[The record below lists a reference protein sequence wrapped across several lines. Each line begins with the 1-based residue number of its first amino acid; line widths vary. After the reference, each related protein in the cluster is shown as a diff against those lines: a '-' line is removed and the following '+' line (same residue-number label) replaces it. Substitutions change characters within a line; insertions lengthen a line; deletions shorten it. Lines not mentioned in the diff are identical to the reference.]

1 MPISQPEHLIST
13 ENLLNEAL
21 AVLGE
26 PVRGRNP
33 KTALILGSGL
43 GFFADNLSERL
54 VLPYSEIPGFPVPRV
69 SGHAGQL
76 VLGRLGNTE
85 LIVMQGR
92 GHVYE
97 GFSLQQLAHPVR
109 VLKLLGIERLFITN
123 AAGSVNETYVPGDL
137 MALSDHINLVMRN
150 SLIGPNPD
158 GIGTRFPDASRLYS
172 PTLLEKALSFTRNE
186 GWNLHQGT
194 YMYVTGPTYETPA
207 EIRMA
212 RSMGA
217 DVVGMSTFPE
227 ALAAGHAGME
237 VFALSYVSNY
247 GAGVKPEK
255 IDHSQV
261 TNMNPETR
269 SRILRLLGNLVESTE

>member
-1 MPISQPEHLIST
+1 MPISQPEDLISAGT
-13 ENLLNEAL
+13 LLEEAV
-21 AVLGE
+21 AILGE
-26 PVRGRNP
+26 PVRGRNAR
-33 KTALILGSGL
+33 TALILGSGL
-43 GFFADNLSERL
+43 GFFADNLSDRV
-54 VLPYSEIPGFPVPRV
+54 VLPYTEIPGFPVPRV

-76 VLGRLGNTE
+76 VFGRMGSTDLV
-85 LIVMQGR
+85 VMQGR

-109 VLKLLGIERLFITN
+109 VLKSLGIERLLITN
-123 AAGSVNETYVPGDL
+123 AAGSVNKTYEPGDL
-137 MALSDHINLVMRN
+137 MALSDHINMVMRN
-150 SLIGPNPD
+150 ALIGPNND
-158 GIGTRFPDASRLYS
+158 SMGTRFPDAARLYS
-172 PTLLEKALSFTRNE
+172 PTLLQKAQAFAQSE
-186 GWNLHQGT
+186 GWKLHEGT
-194 YMYVTGPTYETPA
+194 YMFLTGPCYETPA

-227 ALAAGHAGME
+227 ALVAGHAGME

-261 TNMNPETR
+261 TNMNPVTR
-269 SRILRLLGNLVESTE
+269 TRILRLLGHLVESTE